1 MNPLFHMLRSGLAD
15 LLCGLLLSGCS
26 LTQPS
31 GGVEHVVVVW
41 LKRPGNA
48 ADRQQVLNVSRQLR
62 EIPGLLAL
70 DAGVC
75 LASDRPIVDSSFDVA
90 VRMRFASKADMQ
102 AYLIH
107 PVHQR
112 AVKETLMPLAAKV
125 KVFDFETLR

>member
-1 MNPLFHMLRSGLAD
+1 MNPLFCMFRSILAA
-15 LLCGLLLSGCS
+15 LCGLLLSGCS
-26 LTQPS
+26 LTKPS

-48 ADRQQVLNVSRQLR
+48 ADRQQVMEVSRQLR

-75 LASDRPIVDSSFDVA
+75 LPSDRPIVDSSFDVA